1 MSYPKVIKKDT
12 LEVGDVVSWRGSWGS
27 SGSKDAV
34 VTRIQSNFSNG
45 SKDGVEV
52 DKIDWE
58 HVVERN
64 VIVDIDICREPNR
77 SYWAWAYQIKQ
88 KYEMHHNKNTI
99 FWVDKKATDDC
110 FPHLDQMWNLKE
122 GEDNE

>member
-12 LEVGDVVSWRGSWGS
+12 LEVGDVVSWRGSFGS

-34 VTRIQSNFSNG
+34 VTSIQSNFSNG

-64 VIVDIDICREPNR
+64 VIVDVEICREPIKKIGDNCH
-77 SYWAWAYQIKQ
+77 WAWAYQIKQ
-88 KYEMHHNKNTI
+88 KYEVHHNENTI
-99 FWVDKKATDDC
+99 FWADKT
-110 FPHLDQMWNLKE
+110 HYE
-122 GEDNE
+122 